1 MQDKAFANASL
12 GTRPWVSA
20 LIFILGAAAALGL
33 LTGVCTSI
41 FFSKG
46 IRLLVKA
53 EGKNKGNKYTKRIA
67 KVTSVVSGA
76 YLLFILLRM
85 SSFIYVDIQLNS
97 SFDQRMMAIRPY
109 IEDRDSHRLRSEW
122 ALMQKRQ
129 DYERIN
135 AKLDEYAR
143 KADIV
148 LPTLLYR

>member
-1 MQDKAFANASL
+1 M
-12 GTRPWVSA
+12 
-20 LIFILGAAAALGL
+20 
-33 LTGVCTSI
+33 
-41 FFSKG
+41 
-46 IRLLVKA
+46 
-53 EGKNKGNKYTKRIA
+53 
-67 KVTSVVSGA
+67 
-76 YLLFILLRM
+76 FILLRM
-85 SSFIYVDIQLNS
+85 SFFIYLDIQLNS